1 MLKIDLILEIMNQI
15 DHYLKEKVTKVTRLM
30 KDELGGKI
38 VPEICWIKNKN
49 LQLLNRLW
57 QGRDQDKR
65 EKKVCLKKIT

>member
-38 VPEICWIKNKN
+38 VPKFVGLRAKTYSYLTDYSREETKTK
-49 LQLLNRLW
+49 
-57 QGRDQDKR
+57 
-65 EKKVCLKKIT
+65 EKKKCV

>member
-15 DHYLKEKVTKVTRLM
+15 DHYLKEKVIKVTRLM

-38 VPEICWIKNKN
+38 LPEICWIKNKN